1 MDRIRVDVGTVENSL
16 SASSRS
22 SVAAGGGVTAA
33 VDGGSVVGGVT
44 VSPAP
49 APAGV
54 REVWAELSCF
64 VVVLYRRFFKIL

>member
-49 APAGV
+49 AGV